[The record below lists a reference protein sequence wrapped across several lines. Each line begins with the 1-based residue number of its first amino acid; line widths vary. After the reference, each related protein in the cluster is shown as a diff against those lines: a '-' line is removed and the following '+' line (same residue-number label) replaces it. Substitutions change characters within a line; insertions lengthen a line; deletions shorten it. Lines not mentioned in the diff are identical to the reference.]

1 MTNAP
6 KTKPVLVWLI
16 IGCVMIAT
24 MVMIGG
30 ITRLTNSG
38 LSIVE
43 WDLFMGAIPPLD
55 ERAWQNT
62 FDKYQAYPEY
72 QMMNPNMDLS
82 GFKSI
87 FFWEYL
93 HRQWGRLMGIVFIIP
108 FFIFLKQGRL
118 KGKLLKRCIAILI
131 GGAIVGGLGWFMVV
145 SGLKDRP
152 EVSHYRLAI
161 HLVAAFT
168 LFGLVFWT
176 ALDLKRG
183 SIELTDH
190 LTRSKPALLA
200 LLLIYV
206 QIIYGAFVAGLDA
219 GTIYNTWPLMNGS
232 FVPENTFALS
242 PFWANL
248 LEHRDGVQFIHRN
261 LAIVVLG
268 LVVWVVYRGS
278 KISSGPILSAS
289 GLLAGAVVFQF
300 ILGVVTLLM
309 HVPVNLGVAHQL
321 GALLLLAAMFN
332 WLHVNRVDQ
341 SI

>member
-1 MTNAP
+1 MTKAP
-6 KTKPVLVWLI
+6 NTKPVLVWLI
-16 IGCVMIAT
+16 IGCIMIAM

-38 LSIVE
+38 LSMVE

-55 ERAWQNT
+55 QQAWQET

-72 QMMNPNMDLS
+72 QMMEQNMDLS

-161 HLVAAFT
+161 HLVAAFS
-168 LFGLVFWT
+168 LFGLVLWT
-176 ALDLKRG
+176 ALDLVRG
-183 SIELTDH
+183 TIERTK
-190 LTRSKPALLA
+190 TAGTSKMAISVLA
-200 LLLIYV
+200 LLYV

-219 GTIYNTWPLMNGS
+219 GTIYNTWPLMNGN

-242 PFWANL
+242 PFWVNL

-261 LAIVVLG
+261 LAIAVLG
-268 LVVWVVYRGS
+268 LVLWLTYKGLKSSEVMVRKAS
-278 KISSGPILSAS
+278 K
-289 GLLAGAVVFQF
+289 LLALMVLVQF
-300 ILGVVTLLM
+300 ILGIGTLLM
-309 HVPVNLGVAHQL
+309 HVPVSFGVAHQF
-321 GALLLLAAMFN
+321 GALLLLAAMCN
-332 WLHVNRVDQ
+332 WLHVERVN
-341 SI
+341 